1 MTAMTAWR
9 RVFVWAVFAALVMA
23 CGAAAAAGSAR
34 HHAHGHHAKPR
45 HHGKPGHH
53 RHKPKRPPT
62 FVPPGKK
69 VFHGVSDTRV
79 GLPDVKRF
87 QRQVQSHPAVLEDFY
102 HWDTP
107 VTTGALH
114 RWKKSRSRGVLSL
127 STAPG
132 GKSELISPRKMAL
145 GYGDQYIAHLAQS
158 IAKSKQV
165 VYIRL
170 MPEMNGSWNPYCAY
184 NANGTTKGINHST
197 QSFRQA
203 WRRFAIVM
211 RGGKVKSINR
221 QLLKLK
227 MPRLLRTKSNALKP
241 YRKAGIGKRVQ
252 RPRVALIWSPQT
264 IGSPNRAGNSARA
277 YWPGSKYVDW
287 VGADIYSKF
296 ASPGIRAALSRF
308 YSQYKKFPFVI
319 GEYSPW
325 NNDRS
330 GSFVRWLFKW
340 ARQHGRTRMLI
351 YYRSVIEGST
361 FDISHYPGAEK
372 ALRHELNS
380 KRFMQYPPGTKK
392 HHHHHHH
399 RHAHDR
405 RPSGVAARNLARP
418 SASERLT
425 LV

>member
-1 MTAMTAWR
+1 MMTPITAWR
-9 RVFVWAVFAALVMA
+9 RAFLWTMLAGLVMA
-23 CGAAAAAGSAR
+23 GGAAAAASSGA
-34 HHAHGHHAKPR
+34 HHRRPGHAGHHGR
-45 HHGKPGHH
+45 KPGHH
-53 RHKPKRPPT
+53 HHHHHRPKRPPT
-62 FVPPGKK
+62 FVPPAKR
-69 VFHGVSDTRV
+69 VFHGVSETRV

-87 QRQVQSHPAVLEDFY
+87 QRQVHSHPAVLEDFY

-107 VTTGALH
+107 VTTGALR
-114 RWKKSRSRGVLSL
+114 RWKKSHSRGVLSL

-132 GKSELISPRKMAL
+132 GKSELISPRKIAL

-184 NANGTTKGINHST
+184 NADGSTKGINHST
-197 QSFRQA
+197 KAFRQA

-211 RGGKVKSINR
+211 RGGTIKSINS

-241 YRKAGIGKRVQ
+241 YRRAGLGKRVQ
-252 RPRVALIWSPQT
+252 RPRVALIWNPQT
-264 IGSPNRAGNSARA
+264 IGSPNRGGNSARA
-277 YWPGSKYVDW
+277 YWPGAKYVDW

-308 YSQYKKFPFVI
+308 YSKYKKFPFAI

-325 NNDRS
+325 NNDRN

-340 ARQHGRTRMLI
+340 ARQHGRTRMLV
-351 YYRSVIEGST
+351 YYRSVFEGSP
-361 FDISHYPGAEK
+361 FDISRFPAAERV
-372 ALRHELNS
+372 LRHELRS
-380 KRFMQYPPGTKK
+380 KRFMQYPPGTR

-399 RHAHDR
+399 HGGHRHHR
-405 RPSGVAARNLARP
+405 R
-418 SASERLT
+418 
-425 LV
+425 